1 MKVVDESYC
10 RTHTVI
16 TYYTHYVFNGTEIK
30 QLNTLKKN
38 GIALLDETQTMCR
51 MIAVDMLS
59 VKYFKKIQKALKT
72 LLENPVKK
80 AKTNHVLI
88 S

>member
-30 QLNTLKKN
+30 QLNNLKKKKK

-59 VKYFKKIQKALKT
+59 VKYFKKNTKSIKNFARK
-72 LLENPVKK
+72 
-80 AKTNHVLI
+80 
-88 S
+88 SS

>member
-30 QLNTLKKN
+30 QLNTLKKKKN

-59 VKYFKKIQKALKT
+59 VKYFKKNTKSIKNFARK
-72 LLENPVKK
+72 
-80 AKTNHVLI
+80 
-88 S
+88 SS

>member
-1 MKVVDESYC
+1 
-10 RTHTVI
+10 
-16 TYYTHYVFNGTEIK
+16 
-30 QLNTLKKN
+30 
-38 GIALLDETQTMCR
+38 MCR

-59 VKYFKKIQKALKT
+59 VKYFKKKIQKALKT

-80 AKTNHVLI
+80 VKTNHVLI